1 MQNIFD
7 RTMMFVAIAGLAL
20 FVSGQAASQVS
31 SQAARSHARVT
42 TETVR
47 AAKVPY
53 TAEYKITQVQTLAD
67 GTTITH
73 ESTEVKALDSQGR
86 RMTATT
92 ATSGDR
98 APTTH
103 VMVYDP
109 VARTQTF
116 WHSPG
121 KVAHVSQLPASGEE
135 HHCAVMIRDDVVV
148 TSGPKSK
155 TTSENLGTASIA
167 GIEARGRRYTTT
179 TPAGAA
185 GNDAP
190 LVSTSERWTAL
201 TVGLDGLVVR
211 DITDD
216 PRRGKSTRE
225 LTSLTQGDPDPATF
239 QPPEG
244 YEIVT
249 KESSGCQDE
258 APAEV
263 SGKGTTSK

>member
-1 MQNIFD
+1 
-7 RTMMFVAIAGLAL
+7 
-20 FVSGQAASQVS
+20 
-31 SQAARSHARVT
+31 
-42 TETVR
+42 
-47 AAKVPY
+47 
-53 TAEYKITQVQTLAD
+53 
-67 GTTITH
+67 
-73 ESTEVKALDSQGR
+73 
-86 RMTATT
+86 MT
-92 ATSGDR
+92 
-98 APTTH
+98 
-103 VMVYDP
+103 
-109 VARTQTF
+109 
-116 WHSPG
+116 
-121 KVAHVSQLPASGEE
+121 
-135 HHCAVMIRDDVVV
+135 RDDVVV

-239 QPPEG
+239 QPPDG

-249 KESSGCQDE
+249 KDSSGCQDE

-263 SGKGTTSK
+263 SWAGRSQFGDAVWVSLLGLASVAASARCCIDPTPTRR